1 METALAPQYVSYL
14 RKSKGRKAVRQ
25 QRTLTRAYVDR
36 QHGQLLHEFRDDD
49 QTAFQKIGGARP
61 VRDDF
66 TAMLAML
73 KANPG
78 LRLVAYH
85 ADRLTRNDQDT
96 AQLIEVCAASRNP
109 VETISG
115 GTYDLGNA
123 NGRKRL
129 RDDASAAIYEVDHMT
144 ERVLEGRAVVVADGR
159 WLGGR
164 RPFGWELDPAPLI
177 EDDDGQLVPWLDEDG
192 KPVRGILRLRQAE
205 ADALKT
211 AMLDVLSGKRKAA
224 AIARDWNA
232 AGIVTSGGIPWNGNE
247 VKRVLCRARNAG
259 LLEHRG
265 EVLGP
270 ATWPGVVDETTWRA
284 VRAILTDPDRR
295 TSPGPQI
302 AHLLSFL
309 ARCGVC
315 GEPVI
320 CTATRH
326 RNDTKR
332 AVYRCRAGTRGH
344 VARDEAALDEY
355 VTELVIAVVSR
366 RDAARLLIPRA
377 EPGED
382 LGRLYE
388 EARAIQEL
396 MTERDKLHRNRVI
409 TTKELVDGRA
419 QLSQELAEVQAR
431 IAEAGQDNVLVP
443 LVRSR
448 DPRALWNDLTLTQ
461 RRDVIRRLFDITL
474 DPVTAKGRPPGW
486 RAGDRYFRPGS
497 VTVTPKWGTS

>member
-1 METALAPQYVSYL
+1 METGPGPRYVSYL

-25 QRTLTRAYVDR
+25 QRTLTRAYVER
-36 QHGQLLHEFRDDD
+36 KGGQLLHEFRDDD
-49 QTAFQKIGGARP
+49 QTAFQKVGGARP

-73 KANPG
+73 AANPG
-78 LRLVAYH
+78 LRVVAYH
-85 ADRLTRNDQDT
+85 ADRLTRSMPDT
-96 AQLIEVCAASRNP
+96 ARLIEVCGTSGNP
-109 VETISG
+109 VETTSG
-115 GTYDLGNA
+115 GTYDLSTA
-123 NGRKRL
+123 SGRKQF
-129 RDDASAAIYEVDHMT
+129 RDDASAAEYEVDHLT
-144 ERVLEGRAVVVADGR
+144 ERVLEGKAVVVADGR

-164 RPFGWELDPAPLI
+164 RPFGWELDPAPLD
-177 EDDDGQLVPWLDEDG
+177 EDGEPLLDEDG
-192 KPVRGILRLRQAE
+192 KPVKGILRLRQAE
-205 ADALKT
+205 ADALRT
-211 AMLDVLSGKRKAA
+211 AMLDVLSGRRKTA

-232 AGIVTSGGIPWNGNE
+232 AGITTTGGKPWYGSE

-259 LLEHRG
+259 LMEHRG
-265 EVLGP
+265 QVLDGA
-270 ATWPGVVDETTWRA
+270 ATWPPVTDETTWRA
-284 VRAILTDPDRR
+284 VKAILDDPDRR
-295 TSPGPQI
+295 TTPGPQI
-302 AHLLSFL
+302 AHLLTYV
-309 ARCGVC
+309 AKCGVC
-315 GEPVI
+315 GGWIICSTAAARRNEP
-320 CTATRH
+320 RH
-326 RNDTKR
+326 
-332 AVYRCRAGTRGH
+332 AVYRCRAGVRGH
-344 VARDEAALDEY
+344 VSRDEAAVDEY

-366 RDAARLLIPRA
+366 PDAARLLIPRA

-431 IAEAGQDNVLVP
+431 IAEAGLDNVLVP

-448 DPRALWNDLTLTQ
+448 DPRALWGDLTLTQ

-497 VTVTPKWGTS
+497 VTVTPKWGTR